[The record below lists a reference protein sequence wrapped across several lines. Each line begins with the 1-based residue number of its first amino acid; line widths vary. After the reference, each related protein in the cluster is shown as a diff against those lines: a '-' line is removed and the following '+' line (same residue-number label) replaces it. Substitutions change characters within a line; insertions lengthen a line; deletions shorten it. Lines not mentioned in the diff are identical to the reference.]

1 MANSVDPDQMPHH
14 AASDLG
20 LHCLLRPVYPN
31 IYGLYIQFGLNLA
44 ALLDFHVSFCMC
56 ILQPTK
62 KNVRF
67 ADLCYE
73 EQAEQGE
80 AETEENKLFVRRN
93 KGMLSN
99 VFFITTYFQTRC
111 IYQPKSIDII

>member
-1 MANSVDPDQMPHH
+1 MANSVDPDQMPHNV
-14 AASDLG
+14 ASDLG
-20 LHCLLRPVYPN
+20 LHCLLRPVCPN
-31 IYGLYIQFGLNLA
+31 TKEYYGLYIPFGLNLA
-44 ALLDFHVSFCMC
+44 ALLDFHVNFCMC

-80 AETEENKLFVRRN
+80 AETEEDKLFVRRN

-99 VFFITTYFQTRC
+99 VFFITT
-111 IYQPKSIDII
+111 